1 MKKPSNHSKQVT
13 RKTIET
19 LINNKN
25 YFRITSNDETC
36 KTAVGNVGNRSLRIT
51 VVYYLKSVVFT
62 DLVSAET
69 SIYTLT

>member
-1 MKKPSNHSKQVT
+1 MKKTSNNTKEVT

-36 KTAVGNVGNRSLRIT
+36 KTPNNPIT
-51 VVYYLKSVVFT
+51 SKNP
-62 DLVSAET
+62 
-69 SIYTLT
+69 